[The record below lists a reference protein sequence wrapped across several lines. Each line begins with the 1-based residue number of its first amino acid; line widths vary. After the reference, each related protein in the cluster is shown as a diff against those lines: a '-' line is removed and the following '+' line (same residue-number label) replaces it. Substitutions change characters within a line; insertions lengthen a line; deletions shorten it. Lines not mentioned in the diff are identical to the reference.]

1 MHMLPKKYFHISIYT
16 ILAVIVLSF
25 VYFKV
30 LKSPE
35 DQGIKNQHSRKVA
48 DTAPLPEVKPHPKAI
63 SESEITESG
72 KAVKPAENEPAEKS
86 DNGDWQTTAKNA
98 LHSPDVSVRIEAIHK
113 LWDNTTP
120 EAVKLLSM
128 FLDDKESAVAEEAID
143 ALGNIALKSELSE
156 EVLSILIDKA
166 TDKESLIRG
175 PALMTAAMIGDQDH
189 LLPVIGS
196 IIEENNDSALDYAVR
211 AIGFI
216 NGPETVPYL
225 KKVLEKDIGRDLQRN
240 VYTMLMYADSED
252 AVQIIEDATN
262 SKDKEKQVNTVWALS
277 RSNVSENTQILS
289 NAVKAN
295 KLGDESLSI
304 IASSRAAPMVFED
317 ALQNGSLTSMDKR
330 NLLRVISD
338 NTRAASSD
346 VRNQM
351 AEVIKPLLN
360 SNDVQVQK
368 DAIDAIG
375 KIGADNQ
382 AETLAPELES
392 DSPILQ
398 GAALNA
404 YAQYTTPSTY
414 KPLIK
419 LWYNEDEKIRRTA
432 FFLSSIFLN
441 DSDMEDLEKATENPD
456 KFISDGSKAKI
467 KQLAVDKSIK
477 SQMGTGE

>member
-1 MHMLPKKYFHISIYT
+1 
-16 ILAVIVLSF
+16 
-25 VYFKV
+25 
-30 LKSPE
+30 
-35 DQGIKNQHSRKVA
+35 
-48 DTAPLPEVKPHPKAI
+48 
-63 SESEITESG
+63 
-72 KAVKPAENEPAEKS
+72 
-86 DNGDWQTTAKNA
+86 
-98 LHSPDVSVRIEAIHK
+98 
-113 LWDNTTP
+113 
-120 EAVKLLSM
+120 
-128 FLDDKESAVAEEAID
+128 
-143 ALGNIALKSELSE
+143 
-156 EVLSILIDKA
+156 
-166 TDKESLIRG
+166 
-175 PALMTAAMIGDQDH
+175 
-189 LLPVIGS
+189 
-196 IIEENNDSALDYAVR
+196 
-211 AIGFI
+211 
-216 NGPETVPYL
+216 
-225 KKVLEKDIGRDLQRN
+225 
-240 VYTMLMYADSED
+240 MLMYADSED